1 MDTIKEVV
9 KHVLDIAI
17 MAYLLFSIGYA
28 GWQVFSLAPE
38 GVSGAL
44 FGAAQD
50 IDPNLMQARRLYA
63 IETYILIIAFL
74 IYKINRKRFW
84 EFDNI

>member
-9 KHVLDIAI
+9 KQILDIII
-17 MAYLLFSIGYA
+17 MGYLLTSIGYA

-44 FGAAQD
+44 FGAAKD
-50 IDPNLMQARRLYA
+50 IDPSLMQARRLYA

-74 IYKINRKRFW
+74 TYKINRRRFW
-84 EFDNI
+84 EFKNI